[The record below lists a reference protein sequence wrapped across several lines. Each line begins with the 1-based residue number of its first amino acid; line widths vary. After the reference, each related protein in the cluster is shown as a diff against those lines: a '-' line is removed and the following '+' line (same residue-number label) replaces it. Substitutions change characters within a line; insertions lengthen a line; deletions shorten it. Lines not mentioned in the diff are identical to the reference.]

1 MLAPARYGCA
11 AWSIRQAWNRERSSS
26 VPRSRYQG
34 AWCTSP
40 LAVYTAIAGITTGWW
55 WPWARTA
62 QGHCSPTRSQPRAWG
77 ASGLHLGRWW
87 TVRVASTSPWATVR
101 QHRAIGIAATQYYGC
116 HPPCSLRMGSLPSS
130 GSRTMLRIPTWVR
143 WVRCSYRRGWSMP
156 MASPDS
162 ATCSARTPWV
172 VLAVKPW

>member
-34 AWCTSP
+34 AWYTSP

-77 ASGLHLGRWW
+77 AWAPPGPVVDSEGRLY
-87 TVRVASTSPWATVR
+87 VAV
-101 QHRAIGIAATQYYGC
+101 GNGAATSGDWDR
-116 HPPCSLRMGSLPSS
+116 SDSVLRLS
-130 GSRTMLRIPTWVR
+130 PT
-143 WVRCSYRRGWSMP
+143 
-156 MASPDS
+156 
-162 ATCSARTPWV
+162 
-172 VLAVKPW
+172 LQLE